1 MKLLIRNLDRSI
13 SEVALLAMF
22 EKHGAVQYCTVVMD
36 KKTSKSKGFAFV
48 EMPKVGEAK
57 VAMQAL
63 NDTKIGDNKLR
74 VKKAEYRSEN
84 QD

>member
-1 MKLLIRNLDRSI
+1 
-13 SEVALLAMF
+13 
-22 EKHGAVQYCTVVMD
+22 MD
-36 KKTSKSKGFAFV
+36 KKTRKSKGFAFV

-57 VAMQAL
+57 AAIQAL
-63 NDTKIGDNKLR
+63 NGTKIGDNKLR

>member
-22 EKHGAVQYCTVVMD
+22 EKHGAVQYCTVVKD
-36 KKTSKSKGFAFV
+36 KETSESKGFAFV
-48 EMPKVGEAK
+48 EMSKVGEAK
-57 VAMQAL
+57 AAMQAL
-63 NDTKIGDNKLR
+63 NGIEIGDNKLR
-74 VKKAEYRSEN
+74 VKKAESRSEN

>member
-1 MKLLIRNLDRSI
+1 
-13 SEVALLAMF
+13 
-22 EKHGAVQYCTVVMD
+22 MD

-57 VAMQAL
+57 DAMQAL
-63 NDTKIGDNKLR
+63 NGTTIGDNKLR
-74 VKKAEYRSEN
+74 VKKAGYRSEN